1 MLDNEIVSNFNKNY
15 ILDLINPI
23 IICEENK

>member
-15 ILDLINPI
+15 FLELINPI
-23 IICEENK
+23 TICEENK